1 MVTITT
7 LPTKATMDFATR
19 LVAQRK
25 HLGLTQQALAD
36 RMGTHVTQIRRYE
49 AGTATPTLDVLR
61 NLAIGLSTTIDAL
74 AFDPHERE
82 PADDLKLAFE
92 ATQHLTPEE
101 RAVVLQLIEAMLL
114 KHEARRWAS

>member
-1 MVTITT
+1 MVTTT
-7 LPTKATMDFATR
+7 LNHQVTMDFAHR
-19 LVAQRK
+19 LAATRK
-25 HLGLTQQALAD
+25 HAGLTQQSLAD
-36 RMGTHVTQIRRYE
+36 RIGTHVTQIRRYE

-61 NLAIGLSTTIDAL
+61 NLAIGLSTTIDTL

-82 PADDLKLAFE
+82 PADNLKLAFE

-101 RAVVLQLIEAMLL
+101 QAVVLQLIEAMLL